1 MGTKPATASSERSDH
16 MSTKA
21 VVMTQQSE
29 SCEIGLTRGR
39 PALRGSIDYQ
49 TCRYVDSWLSH
60 AAPREVDG
68 SEVTFL
74 DAFGLR
80 VLVDARIRDA
90 KFRIVNPSDAIRG
103 VLESA
108 GMLEYL
114 SVFTPTR

>member
-1 MGTKPATASSERSDH
+1 

-29 SCEIGLTRGR
+29 SCQIGLTSGR
-39 PALRGSIDYQ
+39 PALRGPIDYQ

-90 KFRIVNPSDAIRG
+90 KFRIVNPSDAVRG